1 MLLFG
6 HDIRDTI
13 RIDEQGRVGVFKLD
27 NWVERTTNDVVNLHG
42 AQRTQKTIEGKAK
55 MNISVDVVSV
65 SRFCHSARSDE
76 LWYN

>member
-1 MLLFG
+1 MILLFG

-42 AQRTQKTIEGKAK
+42 TKNTK
-55 MNISVDVVSV
+55 N
-65 SRFCHSARSDE
+65 
-76 LWYN
+76 N